1 MTREPTV
8 AVGRIV
14 RPHGV
19 RGELGLGGLLA
30 QEVYGAPSSRSAQSA
45 RYLDRERDCLL
56 HLVEV
61 CGGLMGGDGPDP
73 GRARFEIGRA
83 HV

>member
-19 RGELGLGGLLA
+19 RGEDALDAGNLAVGFDEPGAARHGEQRAEVVKEVDEEEGEDDLGEPEL
-30 QEVYGAPSSRSAQSA
+30 
-45 RYLDRERDCLL
+45 
-56 HLVEV
+56 
-61 CGGLMGGDGPDP
+61 
-73 GRARFEIGRA
+73 
-83 HV
+83 